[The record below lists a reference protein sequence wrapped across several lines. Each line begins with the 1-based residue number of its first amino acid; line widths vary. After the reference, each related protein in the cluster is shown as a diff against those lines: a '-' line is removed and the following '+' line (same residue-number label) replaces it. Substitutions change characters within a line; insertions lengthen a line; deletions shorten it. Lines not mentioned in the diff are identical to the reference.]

1 MKAMRI
7 GVVVLCCVVQTRL
20 CLAQI
25 QDGPGFGANSAEDPG
40 PAVWYTVNVEPLPE
54 VVLLGSSVPVRIR
67 IGNAAPVNLPLPFD
81 VDAWGAPSL
90 LMRLLDANGVPVSST
105 RAVGG
110 LLGVL
115 PKPLQLRRGQTV
127 EFRYDLAML
136 YRIEAPGQYTLRFK
150 TDRVVHESQLN
161 VAAYRVLSGLS
172 EFQVHGRYRPPYI
185 GARAPDANDGR
196 PLDERSSVRLSVV
209 EADYPPRQ
217 PPEPSARPLFFDDPD
232 AGKPPRPHFLL
243 IDQIVVMSKA
253 RIGLPSYSHPVAP
266 RSTIERADMDD
277 FGQVWVLVKSDDK
290 RSLLLWCINDLS
302 WRVLVPPTE
311 KRITFEVGQAFFLEP
326 ESKLIAAGV
335 EGGEAHSSYSVM
347 PYSFG
352 GTGKVEDILLK
363 GVSD

>member
-7 GVVVLCCVVQTRL
+7 GVVVLCWVLEARVCAAE
-20 CLAQI
+20 AQ
-25 QDGPGFGANSAEDPG
+25 DWGGFPTNAPDDPG
-40 PAVWYTVNVEPLPE
+40 PGKWYAVTVDPLPE
-54 VVLLGSSVPVRIR
+54 VVLLGSSVPVRISIR
-67 IGNAAPVNLPLPFD
+67 NAAPVNLPLPFS
-81 VDAWGAPSL
+81 VDAWGAPL
-90 LMRLLDANGVPVSST
+90 GLMRLLYNGEEIPHT
-105 RAVGG
+105 RAFGG
-110 LLGVL
+110 PSL
-115 PKPLQLRRGQTV
+115 PKPLQLQRGQTV
-127 EFRYDLAML
+127 RFRYDLAML

-217 PPEPSARPLFFDDPD
+217 PPEPAARPLFFDDPD

-266 RSTIERADMDD
+266 GSTIERADMDD

-311 KRITFEVGQAFFLEP
+311 KRITFEVGQAFLLEP
-326 ESKLIAAGV
+326 ESRLIAAGV